1 MRWLLGL
8 ITGQSP
14 RSNDLI
20 EGTVNLLVARHER
33 MVHDDEHGSEV
44 DDLGALIRDD
54 IDAHDEPRRGRRR
67 RKRSRIV
74 PIIAAL
80 VAIGIGVGAVLFARD
95 LFSGLGEVPDYSGS
109 GTGSVAVRVAQ
120 GDTISDI
127 AITLEEAGVVKSAR
141 AFTEAANA
149 NEQSKS
155 IQPGLYSLR
164 KEMQAS
170 IALETM
176 LDPASIQTFKVTLP
190 EGLTVAQ
197 IVSRLAESTGAPA
210 EELEAALAD
219 RANLGLPAWTPADV
233 PNLEGFLHP
242 GTYDFDP
249 ETTPLQMIQA
259 LVTRFNAVAT
269 ETGLEQKAAAVGQSP
284 YNVLIIASLIE
295 REVKHDDERGK
306 VAQVIYNRLAK
317 PMPLQIDAATSYGAG
332 KPGNELTTADLQDKS
347 NPYNL
352 RVLPGLTPTPISSV
366 SDKSIDAALNPTD
379 GTWIYYVV
387 NSADGHHAFVTTDEE
402 FLAAKAECQSNG
414 WC

>member
-1 MRWLLGL
+1 M
-8 ITGQSP
+8 
-14 RSNDLI
+14 
-20 EGTVNLLVARHER
+20 ARQER
-33 MVHDDEHGSEV
+33 PVHDDGHGSEV

-54 IDAHDEPRRGRRR
+54 VDAQDHPRRHRRR
-67 RKRSRIV
+67 RKRSRLV
-74 PIIAAL
+74 PILAAL
-80 VAIGIGVGAVLFARD
+80 VAVGIGVGAVLFARD
-95 LFSGLGEVPDYSGS
+95 LFSGFGDVPDYSGS
-109 GTGSVAVRVAQ
+109 GTESVAVRVSQ

-127 AITLEEAGVVKSAR
+127 AVTLEEAGVVKSAR
-141 AFTEAANA
+141 AFTDAAAAND
-149 NEQSKS
+149 QSKS

-176 LDPASIQTFKVTLP
+176 LDPTSIQTLKVTLP
-190 EGLTVAQ
+190 EGLTVKQ
-197 IVSRLAESTGAPA
+197 IISRLSEATGAPV
-210 EELEAALAD
+210 EELEAAVND
-219 RANLGLPAWTPADV
+219 RANLGLPAWAPADV

-259 LVTRFNAVAT
+259 LVSQFNAVAT
-269 ETGLEQKAAAVGQSP
+269 ASGLEQKATAVGQSP

-332 KPGNELTTADLQDKS
+332 KPGNELTTDDLQDKS

-366 SDKSIDAALNPTD
+366 SDKSIEAALNPTD

-387 NSADGHHAFVTTDEE
+387 NSADGHHAFVTTDDE
-402 FLAAKAECQSNG
+402 FLAAKDECQKNG